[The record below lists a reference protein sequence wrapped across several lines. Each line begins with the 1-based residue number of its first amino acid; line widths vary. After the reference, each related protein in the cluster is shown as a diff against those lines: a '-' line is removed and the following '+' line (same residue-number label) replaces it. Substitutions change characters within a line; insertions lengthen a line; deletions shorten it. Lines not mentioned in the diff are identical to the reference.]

1 MATST
6 TVSSSTSKTNS
17 QSTTKN
23 VLDTALRD
31 VILSGLRGY
40 MTDEEIGAFA
50 ENLLRPTLNAGL
62 EASQQNYE
70 ASKLGYEQEIENLAA
85 QLTQA
90 IQKQQE
96 SYRQSDAG
104 LETAAL
110 ARGMGRSSYLLD
122 AKTQLSRALSDTIRS
137 LTDES
142 TRQSGQI
149 QQKITLAGQQN
160 AQTQGRLNTDYASQ
174 LAAKVQELKEAQ
186 RQEYNQNY
194 MTATSAA
201 MGSQT
206 IGSSTTDTNG
216 TSVTTTSGGGGGRS
230 SKKTAENTYTV
241 DEYVSGST
249 RRDPNIVM
257 N

>member
-122 AKTQLSRALSDTIRS
+122 TKAQLSRALSDTIRS

-149 QQKITLAGQQN
+149 QHKITLAGQQN

-174 LAAKVQELKEAQ
+174 LAAKVQELKDAQ

-216 TSVTTTSGGGGGRS
+216 TSVTTTSSGGGGRS